1 MHAFSKRSIETD
13 VYSFTSLLWVRG
25 RKRAALLVVA
35 HPATAKTVAFSL
47 CREVLKTQ
55 PKVYCDFTL
64 YT

>member
-1 MHAFSKRSIETD
+1 MQFH
-13 VYSFTSLLWVRG
+13 VPVMGQG

>member
-1 MHAFSKRSIETD
+1 MQYRNRCMQFH
-13 VYSFTSLLWVRG
+13 VPVMGQG